1 MTEDSTLGW
10 LLLTNDDGI
19 EAIGMKKLVQK
30 LNSRG
35 HKVVVLHPKIIIQP
49 LVCELI

>member
-1 MTEDSTLGW
+1 MAEDSTLGW

-19 EAIGMKKLVQK
+19 EAIGMRKLVQK

-35 HKVVVLHPKIIIQP
+35 HKVVVFAPKDND
-49 LVCELI
+49 